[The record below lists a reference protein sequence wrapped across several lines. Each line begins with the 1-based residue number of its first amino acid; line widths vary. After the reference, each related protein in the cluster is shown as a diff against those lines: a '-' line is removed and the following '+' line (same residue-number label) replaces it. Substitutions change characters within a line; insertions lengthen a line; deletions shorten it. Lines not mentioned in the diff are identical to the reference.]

1 MKKLLISLV
10 AMFAFANV
18 SMAQEAAIKWNPLYL
33 GMGSVNLGVEFSV
46 APKWTLAFE
55 GTTVIWNPWKNC
67 DNSVYGNGWM
77 GTFEARWYT
86 CEAFNGHHLGLYGTV
101 GRFGNAYSNF
111 DLLNTLALGGY
122 GPNGANNLKV
132 AMLGISYG
140 YYLKLAHGW
149 GLDFYI
155 GGGILYGKWNNP
167 ANGELVESG
176 IKPALSRLGV
186 VLSYKF

>member
-1 MKKLLISLV
+1 MTNISTHFQNIINYFGKNVLHNALKRQFNIYKLQIMKKLLISLV

-46 APKWTLAFE
+46 APKWTLTFE
-55 GTTVIWNPWKNC
+55 GTTVMLNPWKNAN
-67 DNSVYGNGWM
+67 NSVYANGWM

-111 DLLNTLALGGY
+111 DLLNTF
-122 GPNGANNLKV
+122 
-132 AMLGISYG
+132 ST
-140 YYLKLAHGW
+140 
-149 GLDFYI
+149 
-155 GGGILYGKWNNP
+155 
-167 ANGELVESG
+167 
-176 IKPALSRLGV
+176 LSLSVVMVPTAQTTLRLQCSV
-186 VLSYKF
+186 SPTVTT

>member
-1 MKKLLISLV
+1 
-10 AMFAFANV
+10 
-18 SMAQEAAIKWNPLYL
+18 
-33 GMGSVNLGVEFSV
+33 
-46 APKWTLAFE
+46 
-55 GTTVIWNPWKNC
+55 
-67 DNSVYGNGWM
+67 
-77 GTFEARWYT
+77 
-86 CEAFNGHHLGLYGTV
+86 
-101 GRFGNAYSNF
+101 
-111 DLLNTLALGGY
+111 
-122 GPNGANNLKV
+122 
-132 AMLGISYG
+132 MLGISYG